1 MLTCYDCLK
10 ARECKPERM
19 TEPAC
24 DRFQPKGV
32 NQNACNERKETRNEE
47 AGKEDRD

>member
-1 MLTCYDCLK
+1 MLKCYDCENAVK
-10 ARECKPERM
+10 CKLIKL

-32 NQNACNERKETRNEE
+32 NYNGNHENKEDHNQDTGKETR
-47 AGKEDRD
+47 D